1 VGIAGVVK
9 KIVPVLCKIVEL
21 PEVVFDWKV
30 HAWSIYPLQMFSLLE
45 GTM

>member
-9 KIVPVLCKIVEL
+9 KIPVLCKIVEL
-21 PEVVFDWKV
+21 PEVVFDWKG
-30 HAWSIYPLQMFSLLE
+30 HAWSIYLLQMFSLLE